1 MSDARQSL
9 SVRCGRL
16 ADVLDHET
24 CYRAVSSRD
33 PRFDGWFVTAVRT
46 TGIYCRPSCPATT
59 PKRRNVDFFPTSA
72 AAQLAGFRACR
83 RCLPDASPGS
93 PEWNV
98 RSDTVARAM
107 RLVADGAVDRQGVA
121 GLAARLGYGERQLH
135 RLLVA
140 EVGAGAQALARA
152 QRAHTA
158 RTLVE
163 TTDLPLSEVA
173 FAAGFASIRQF
184 NDTVRAV
191 FAATP
196 RDLRARSA
204 ARGAAQVPGTMV
216 LRLATRRP
224 FDGRW
229 LLDLLGAK
237 ALPGVE
243 SYDGTTFRRALLL
256 PHGEAV
262 IDLDWRPDAGH
273 HVLATL
279 RLADPRDVVPAVAR
293 VRRLLDLDAD
303 SAAVDALLGA
313 DPLLGPLVAGRP
325 GIRVPGAVDGPE
337 MAARTVIGQQV
348 SVAGAR
354 TVAGRLVAAYG
365 KPLTRPDGGLTHHFP
380 TAEVLAGVD
389 PAALPM
395 PRARARAVVGLARA
409 VADGAV
415 DLDPAGERDRTG
427 AALVALPGIGP
438 WTAGYLRMRVLGD
451 PDAFLPG
458 DLGVRRGLER
468 LGAAGRAAAAERAAQ
483 AWRPWRAYALMHL
496 WDVAMRPTPDGRKAS

>member
-9 SVRCGRL
+9 SSRCGRL

-83 RCLPDASPGS
+83 RCRPDASPGS

-98 RSDTVARAM
+98 RSDTAARAM
-107 RLVADGAVDRQGVA
+107 RLIGDGLVDREGVG
-121 GLAARLGYGERQLH
+121 GLADRLGYSERQLH
-135 RLLVA
+135 RVLVA
-140 EVGAGAQALARA
+140 EVGAGPQALARA

-158 RTLVE
+158 RTLIE
-163 TTDLPLSEVA
+163 TTDLRLAEVA

-184 NDTVRAV
+184 NDTVRTV
-191 FAATP
+191 FATTP
-196 RDLRARSA
+196 RDLRERSA
-204 ARGAAQVPGTMV
+204 ARGAAPVPGTMV
-216 LRLATRRP
+216 LRLPTRTP

-229 LLDLLGAK
+229 LLDLLGGK
-237 ALPGVE
+237 AVPGVE
-243 SYDGTTFRRALLL
+243 SYDGRTFRRALLL
-256 PHGEAV
+256 PHGEAT
-262 IDLDWRPDAGH
+262 IDLDPAAD

-279 RLADPRDVVPAVAR
+279 RLEDPRDVVPAVAR

-303 SAAVDALLGA
+303 SAAVDAVLGA
-313 DPLLGPLVAGRP
+313 DPLLGCLVEARP

-337 MAARTVIGQQV
+337 MAFRAVIGQQV

-354 TVAGRLVAAYG
+354 TVAGRLVTAHG
-365 KPLTRPDGGLTHHFP
+365 KPLTRPDGGLSHHFP
-380 TAEVLAGVD
+380 TADALATVD

-395 PRARARAVVGLARA
+395 PRARARSLVGLATA
-409 VADGAV
+409 VAAGAL
-415 DLDPAGERDRTG
+415 DLGPAADRDATV
-427 AALVALPGIGP
+427 AALLALPGIGP
-438 WTAGYLRMRVLGD
+438 WTADYLRMRVAGD
-451 PDAFLPG
+451 PDSFLAG

-468 LGAAGRAAAAERAAQ
+468 LGQAGDPHSAGTAAE
-483 AWRPWRAYALMHL
+483 AWRPWRAYAVMHL
-496 WDVAMRPTPDGRKAS
+496 WDVAMRPGTDGRNTP

>member
-1 MSDARQSL
+1 M
-9 SVRCGRL
+9 
-16 ADVLDHET
+16 LDHDT

-33 PRFDGWFVTAVRT
+33 ARFDGWFVTAVRT

-59 PKRRNVDFFPTSA
+59 PKRRNVTFFPTSA

-83 RCLPDASPGS
+83 RCRPDASPGS

-107 RLVADGAVDRQGVA
+107 RLIGDGTVDREGVT
-121 GLAARLGYGERQLH
+121 GLAARLGYSERQLH

-158 RTLVE
+158 RTLIE
-163 TTDLPLSEVA
+163 TTDLRLSEVA

-191 FAATP
+191 FATTP
-196 RDLRARSA
+196 RDLRERAA
-204 ARGAAQVPGTMV
+204 ARGGRAPVPGTMV

-229 LLDLLGAK
+229 LLDLLGSK
-237 ALPGVE
+237 AVPGVE
-243 SYDGTTFRRALLL
+243 SYDGTTFRRTLLL
-256 PHGEAV
+256 PHGEATV
-262 IDLDWRPDAGH
+262 DLHPADD

-279 RLADPRDVVPAVAR
+279 RLEDPRDVVPAVAR

-303 SAAVDALLGA
+303 SAAVDELLGA
-313 DPLLGPLVAGRP
+313 DPLLGLLVAARP

-337 MAARTVIGQQV
+337 MAVRAVIGQQV

-354 TVAGRLVAAYG
+354 TVAGRLVTSYG
-365 KPLTRPDGGLTHHFP
+365 KPLTRADDGLTHHFP
-380 TAEVLAGVD
+380 TVDVLAEVD
-389 PAALPM
+389 PASLPM
-395 PRARARAVVGLARA
+395 PRTRGRTVVGLAAA
-409 VADGAV
+409 VAAGEV
-415 DLDPAGERDRTG
+415 DLDTAADRARTET
-427 AALVALPGIGP
+427 ALLALPGIGP
-438 WTAGYLRMRVLGD
+438 WTADYLRMRVLGD
-451 PDAFLPG
+451 PDSFLAS

-468 LGAAGRAAAAERAAQ
+468 LGAAGDPRSAAAAAQ
-483 AWRPWRAYALMHL
+483 AWRPWRSYALMHL
-496 WDVAMRPTPDGRKAS
+496 WDVAMRPRTERKALP